1 MVSVSIIKLI
11 LRNSPLI
18 DDIVYLL
25 IGSLIAH
32 GNAIR
37 IIFGV
42 LVGIVG
48 IAFTALEFIPS
59 ISPPENFRTEGH
71 VLADDDEED
80 II

>member
-1 MVSVSIIKLI
+1 MADLSGVFKIVNLTVAGFSV
-11 LRNSPLI
+11 
-18 DDIVYLL
+18 VYLL

>member
-1 MVSVSIIKLI
+1 M
-11 LRNSPLI
+11 
-18 DDIVYLL
+18 

-80 II
+80 IIWGAQLLQEKESNNGEKSIGYSK

>member
-32 GNAIR
+32 DNAIR